1 MPPTRTVIRPHA
13 RDNQLSPIPIDFD
26 PETLGWILDE
36 GGRGNLMLQNELF
49 NTMEDTWDRLRS
61 NLNKIKKAVAKLP
74 FNLQPWTEKGRE
86 PSAAALEKAAFVEHA
101 LHNQKA
107 ATWEGQHNFQATIY
121 ELLDAVAR
129 GISVLEI
136 DWTIEHGKY
145 VPAGTRRVPWTC
157 LGFETPSHLQTFPH
171 SNSSALRLFPDR
183 DKSNP
188 KQFEKYPH
196 KFLVGVY
203 RAKSGHIAET
213 AQLRALAHLWLGR
226 MLGWEWMTHKA
237 ELFGLPI
244 RWATYDPAAPQTQI
258 DQVSDMLRNM
268 GTAAWGAFP
277 QGTDLQILNGSTP
290 GVAGKSEPTER
301 LMAIADRSCDLLF
314 LGQTLTSEE
323 GNSGSYA
330 LGNVH
335 REVELDLYENYAAY
349 VIDVINNQLIPS
361 MIELN
366 WGNADEL
373 PFLEVELARPE
384 KDQRMVERDKLLFQD
399 MALPVSKQWLYDRH
413 KVPAPGPKED
423 LFQAPQV
430 SGLSSQVSSTPGAPI
445 SVSAPSGGTTSASS
459 ASAKSPCSCHLPTAV
474 AAASDEAR
482 QRGDGPRASVGPEGV
497 TEAGALRA
505 LKEQSTNETCCIE
518 AASESTASFLARQA
532 AGQIAFAAQLATT
545 DLKTHDLVWSG
556 GDCPECNPLNGS
568 TYPSGWSTPP
578 PLHHNCDCE
587 ISVQAK

>member
-1 MPPTRTVIRPHA
+1 MSVSKRIIRPHA

-26 PETLGWILDE
+26 PETLGWVLDE

-61 NLNKIKKAVAKLP
+61 NLNKIKKAVCKLP

-86 PSAAALEKAAFVEHA
+86 PSAAALEKAAFVEHV

-129 GISVLEI
+129 GVSVLEI
-136 DWTIEHGKY
+136 DWTIEDGKY

-157 LGFETPSHLQTFPH
+157 LGFEPSSQVSSLSPQL
-171 SNSSALRLFPDR
+171 SNNSNALRLFPDR
-183 DKSNP
+183 DPNSP
-188 KQFEKYPH
+188 KRFEKYPH

-226 MLGWEWMTHKA
+226 MLGWEWMAHKA

-244 RWATYDPAAPQTQI
+244 RWATYDPSASQTQI

-323 GNSGSYA
+323 GSSGSYA

-361 MIELN
+361 IIELN

-373 PFLEVELARPE
+373 PFLEVELDRPE
-384 KDQRMVERDKLLFQD
+384 KDHKMVERDKLLFQE
-399 MALPVSKQWLYDRH
+399 MGLPVSKQWLYDRH

-423 LFQAPQV
+423 LF
-430 SGLSSQVSSTPGAPI
+430 TPGAPI
-445 SVSAPSGGTTSASS
+445 SVSAPSVEGNAPSLPP

-474 AAASDEAR
+474 
-482 QRGDGPRASVGPEGV
+482 
-497 TEAGALRA
+497 
-505 LKEQSTNETCCIE
+505 E
-518 AASESTASFLARQA
+518 AASESTTSLLARQA
-532 AGQIAFAAQLATT
+532 QAQIDFAEILATT

-556 GDCPECNPLNGS
+556 GDCPECNPLNGT
-568 TYPSGWSTPP
+568 TYPSGWSGPP
-578 PLHHNCDCE
+578 PLHHNCDCV
-587 ISVQAK
+587 ISVRLRSDAGN

>member
-1 MPPTRTVIRPHA
+1 MSVSKRVIRPHA

-157 LGFETPSHLQTFPH
+157 LGFAPQSQV
-171 SNSSALRLFPDR
+171 SSLSPQVSPNALRLFPDR

-323 GNSGSYA
+323 GSSGSYA

-384 KDQRMVERDKLLFQD
+384 KDQKMVERDKLLFQD
-399 MALPVSKQWLYDRH
+399 MGLPVSKQWLYDRH

-423 LFQAPQV
+423 LFQASQV

-474 AAASDEAR
+474 AAAS
-482 QRGDGPRASVGPEGV
+482 
-497 TEAGALRA
+497 
-505 LKEQSTNETCCIE
+505 
-518 AASESTASFLARQA
+518 ESTASFLARQA
-532 AGQIAFAAQLATT
+532 AGQVAFAAQLATT

>member
-1 MPPTRTVIRPHA
+1 MGVQRTIIRPHP

-86 PSAAALEKAAFVEHA
+86 PTASALEKSAFVEHV

-129 GISVLEI
+129 GVSVLEI
-136 DWTIEHGKY
+136 DWTVDNGKY

-157 LGFETPSHLQTFPH
+157 LGFEKPQYFH
-171 SNSSALRLFPDR
+171 SSNFTLHNSEALRLFPDR
-183 DKSNP
+183 NQENP
-188 KQFEKYPH
+188 KRFESYPH
-196 KFLVGVY
+196 KFMVGVY

-226 MLGWEWMTHKA
+226 MLGWEWMAHKA

-244 RWATYDPAAPQTQI
+244 RWATYDPTAPQTQI
-258 DQVSDMLRNM
+258 DQISDMLRNM

-277 QGTDLQILNGSTP
+277 QGTDLQMIHGSTP
-290 GVAGKSEPTER
+290 GVAGKSEHTER
-301 LMAIADRSCDLLF
+301 LMFLADRACDLLF

-323 GNSGSYA
+323 GSSGSYA
-330 LGNVH
+330 LGSVH
-335 REVELDLYENYAAY
+335 REVELDLYENYASY

-361 MIELN
+361 IIELN
-366 WGNADEL
+366 WGNSEEL
-373 PFLEVELARPE
+373 PFLEVELNRPE
-384 KDQRMVERDKLLFQD
+384 KDRQLVERDKLLFKD
-399 MALPVSKQWLYDRH
+399 MGLPVSKQWLYDRH
-413 KVPAPGPKED
+413 KVPAPGPSED
-423 LFQAPQV
+423 LF
-430 SGLSSQVSSTPGAPI
+430 
-445 SVSAPSGGTTSASS
+445 
-459 ASAKSPCSCHLPTAV
+459 LPRG
-474 AAASDEAR
+474 DGAR
-482 QRGDGPRASVGPEGV
+482 QRADGPRASVGPEGV

-518 AASESTASFLARQA
+518 AASESTESLNARKAQA
-532 AGQIAFAAQLATT
+532 ATDLAELLRTT
-545 DLKTHDLVWSG
+545 DLSTHDLVWTA
-556 GDCPECNPLNGS
+556 GDCPVCSPLNGT
-568 TYPSGWSTPP
+568 TYPDGWTTPP
-578 PLHHNCDCE
+578 PIHHNCDCE
-587 ISVQAK
+587 INVQSKTNKT

>member
-1 MPPTRTVIRPHA
+1 MSVSKRVIRPHA

-26 PETLGWILDE
+26 PETLGWVLDE

-157 LGFETPSHLQTFPH
+157 LGFAPQSQV
-171 SNSSALRLFPDR
+171 SSLSPQVSPNALRLFPDR

-244 RWATYDPAAPQTQI
+244 RWATYDPAASQTQI

-323 GNSGSYA
+323 GSSGSYA

-335 REVELDLYENYAAY
+335 REVELDLYENYASY

-384 KDQRMVERDKLLFQD
+384 KDQKMVERDKLLFQD
-399 MALPVSKQWLYDRH
+399 MGLPVSKQWLYDRH

-423 LFQAPQV
+423 LFQASQV

-474 AAASDEAR
+474 AAAS
-482 QRGDGPRASVGPEGV
+482 
-497 TEAGALRA
+497 
-505 LKEQSTNETCCIE
+505 
-518 AASESTASFLARQA
+518 ESTASFLARQA
-532 AGQIAFAAQLATT
+532 AGQVAFAAQLATT

-568 TYPSGWSTPP
+568 TYPGGWTTPP

>member
-1 MPPTRTVIRPHA
+1 MSVSKRVIRPHTK
-13 RDNQLSPIPIDFD
+13 DSQLSPIPVDFD
-26 PETLGWILDE
+26 PDTLGWILDE

-49 NTMEDTWDRLRS
+49 NTMEDTWERLRS
-61 NLNKIKKAVAKLP
+61 NLNKIKKAVCKLP

-86 PSAAALEKAAFVEHA
+86 PTVAALEKAAFVEHV

-107 ATWEGQHNFQATIY
+107 ATWEGQHNFQATLY

-129 GISVLEI
+129 GVSVLEI
-136 DWTIEHGKY
+136 DWTLEDGKY
-145 VPAGTRRVPWTC
+145 IPTGTRRVPWTC
-157 LGFETPSHLQTFPH
+157 LGFAPQSQV
-171 SNSSALRLFPDR
+171 SSLSSQVSPNALRLFPDR
-183 DKSNP
+183 DPNNP

-213 AQLRALAHLWLGR
+213 AQLRSLAHLWLGR

-244 RWATYDPAAPQTQI
+244 RWATYDPSAPQTQI
-258 DQVSDMLRNM
+258 DQISDMLRNM

-301 LMAIADRSCDLLF
+301 LMAIADRACDLLF

-323 GNSGSYA
+323 GGRGSYA

-361 MIELN
+361 IIELN
-366 WGNADEL
+366 WGNSEEL
-373 PFLEVELARPE
+373 PFLEVELDRPE
-384 KDQRMVERDKLLFQD
+384 KDHKRVERDKLLFQE
-399 MALPVSKQWLYDRH
+399 MGLPVSKQWLYDRH

-423 LFQAPQV
+423 LFTLGAQI
-430 SGLSSQVSSTPGAPI
+430 SEST
-445 SVSAPSGGTTSASS
+445 SSGGTTSVSS
-459 ASAKSPCSCHLPTAV
+459 ASAKSPCGCHLHTLKPSHLPTAV
-474 AAASDEAR
+474 DS
-482 QRGDGPRASVGPEGV
+482 
-497 TEAGALRA
+497 
-505 LKEQSTNETCCIE
+505 
-518 AASESTASFLARQA
+518 ASESTASLLARQVQA
-532 AGQIAFAAQLATT
+532 AIDFAELLRTT

-556 GDCPECNPLNGS
+556 GDCPECNPLNGT
-568 TYPSGWSTPP
+568 TYPNSWTTPP

-587 ISVQAK
+587 IMVQSKTS

>member
-1 MPPTRTVIRPHA
+1 MSVSKRVIRPHTK
-13 RDNQLSPIPIDFD
+13 DSQLSPIPVDFD
-26 PETLGWILDE
+26 PDTLGWILDE

-49 NTMEDTWDRLRS
+49 NTMEDTWERLRS
-61 NLNKIKKAVAKLP
+61 NLNKIKKAVCKLP

-86 PSAAALEKAAFVEHA
+86 PTVAALEKAAFVEHV

-107 ATWEGQHNFQATIY
+107 ATWEGQHNFQATLY

-129 GISVLEI
+129 GVSVLEI
-136 DWTIEHGKY
+136 DWTLEDGKY
-145 VPAGTRRVPWTC
+145 IPTGTRRVPWTC
-157 LGFETPSHLQTFPH
+157 LGFAPQSQV
-171 SNSSALRLFPDR
+171 SSLSPQVSPNALRLFPDR
-183 DKSNP
+183 DPNNP

-213 AQLRALAHLWLGR
+213 AQLRSLAHLWLGR

-244 RWATYDPAAPQTQI
+244 RWATYDPSAPQTQI
-258 DQVSDMLRNM
+258 DQISDMLRNM

-301 LMAIADRSCDLLF
+301 LMAIADRACDLLF

-323 GNSGSYA
+323 SGRGSYA

-361 MIELN
+361 IIELN
-366 WGNADEL
+366 WGNSEEL
-373 PFLEVELARPE
+373 PFLEVELDRPE
-384 KDQRMVERDKLLFQD
+384 KDHKRVERDKLLFQE
-399 MALPVSKQWLYDRH
+399 MGLPVSKQWLYDRH

-423 LFQAPQV
+423 LFT
-430 SGLSSQVSSTPGAPI
+430 LGAQI
-445 SVSAPSGGTTSASS
+445 SESASSGGTTSVSS
-459 ASAKSPCSCHLPTAV
+459 ASAKSPCGCHLHTLKPSHLPTAV
-474 AAASDEAR
+474 DS
-482 QRGDGPRASVGPEGV
+482 
-497 TEAGALRA
+497 
-505 LKEQSTNETCCIE
+505 
-518 AASESTASFLARQA
+518 ASESTASLLARQA
-532 AGQIAFAAQLATT
+532 QAAIDFAELLRTT

-556 GDCPECNPLNGS
+556 GDCPECNPLNGT

-587 ISVQAK
+587 IMVQSKTS

>member
-26 PETLGWILDE
+26 PETLGWVLDE

-157 LGFETPSHLQTFPH
+157 LGFAPQSQV
-171 SNSSALRLFPDR
+171 SSLSPQVSPNALRLFPDR

-366 WGNADEL
+366 WGNSDEL

-384 KDQRMVERDKLLFQD
+384 KDHKMVERDKLLFQD
-399 MALPVSKQWLYDRH
+399 MGLPVSKQWLYDRH

-474 AAASDEAR
+474 AAAS
-482 QRGDGPRASVGPEGV
+482 
-497 TEAGALRA
+497 
-505 LKEQSTNETCCIE
+505 
-518 AASESTASFLARQA
+518 ESTASFLARQA
-532 AGQIAFAAQLATT
+532 AGQVAFAAQLATT

-556 GDCPECNPLNGS
+556 GDCPECDPLNGT

>member
-1 MPPTRTVIRPHA
+1 MSVSKRVIRPHTK
-13 RDNQLSPIPIDFD
+13 DSQLSPIPVDFD
-26 PETLGWILDE
+26 PDTLGWILDE
-36 GGRGNLMLQNELF
+36 GGLGNLMLQNELF
-49 NTMEDTWDRLRS
+49 NTMEDTWERLRS
-61 NLNKIKKAVAKLP
+61 NLNKIKKAVCKLP

-86 PSAAALEKAAFVEHA
+86 PSAAALEKAAFVEHV

-107 ATWEGQHNFQATIY
+107 ATWEGQHNFQATLY

-129 GISVLEI
+129 GVSVLEI
-136 DWTIEHGKY
+136 DWTLEDGKY
-145 VPAGTRRVPWTC
+145 IPTGTRRVPWTC
-157 LGFETPSHLQTFPH
+157 LGFAPQSQV
-171 SNSSALRLFPDR
+171 SSLSPQVSPNALRLFPDR
-183 DKSNP
+183 DPNNP

-213 AQLRALAHLWLGR
+213 AQLRSLAHLWLGR

-244 RWATYDPAAPQTQI
+244 RWATYDPSAPQTQI
-258 DQVSDMLRNM
+258 DQISDMLRNM

-301 LMAIADRSCDLLF
+301 LMAIADRACDLLF

-323 GNSGSYA
+323 GGRGSYA

-361 MIELN
+361 IIELN
-366 WGNADEL
+366 WGNSEEL
-373 PFLEVELARPE
+373 PFLEVELDRPE
-384 KDQRMVERDKLLFQD
+384 KDHKRVERDKLLFQE
-399 MALPVSKQWLYDRH
+399 MGLPVSKQWLYDRH

-423 LFQAPQV
+423 LFT
-430 SGLSSQVSSTPGAPI
+430 LGAQI
-445 SVSAPSGGTTSASS
+445 SESASSGGTTSVSS
-459 ASAKSPCSCHLPTAV
+459 ASAKSPCGCHLHTLKPSHLPTAV
-474 AAASDEAR
+474 DS
-482 QRGDGPRASVGPEGV
+482 
-497 TEAGALRA
+497 
-505 LKEQSTNETCCIE
+505 
-518 AASESTASFLARQA
+518 ASESTASLLARQA
-532 AGQIAFAAQLATT
+532 QAAIDFAELLRTT

-556 GDCPECNPLNGS
+556 GDCPECNPLNGT

-587 ISVQAK
+587 IMVRPNEKE

>member
-1 MPPTRTVIRPHA
+1 MGVQRTIIRPHA

-171 SNSSALRLFPDR
+171 SNSNALRLFPDR

-323 GNSGSYA
+323 GSSGSYA

-335 REVELDLYENYAAY
+335 REVELDLYENYASY

-384 KDQRMVERDKLLFQD
+384 KDQKMVERDKLLFQD
-399 MALPVSKQWLYDRH
+399 MGLPVSKQWLYDRH

-423 LFQAPQV
+423 LFQSPQA

-445 SVSAPSGGTTSASS
+445 SVSAPSVEGNAPSLPP
-459 ASAKSPCSCHLPTAV
+459 ASAKGNCSCHLPTLTPLDRHSSPSEAGSHLPTAV
-474 AAASDEAR
+474 A
-482 QRGDGPRASVGPEGV
+482 
-497 TEAGALRA
+497 
-505 LKEQSTNETCCIE
+505 

-556 GDCPECNPLNGS
+556 GDCPECNPLNNT
-568 TYPSGWSTPP
+568 TYPTNWTTPP

>member
-26 PETLGWILDE
+26 PETLGWVLDE

-157 LGFETPSHLQTFPH
+157 LGFAPQSQV
-171 SNSSALRLFPDR
+171 SSLSPQVSPNALRLFPDR

-323 GNSGSYA
+323 GSSGSYA

-335 REVELDLYENYAAY
+335 REVELDLYENYASY

-384 KDQRMVERDKLLFQD
+384 KDQKMVERDKLLFQD
-399 MALPVSKQWLYDRH
+399 MGLPVSKQWLYDRH

-423 LFQAPQV
+423 LFQASQV

-459 ASAKSPCSCHLPTAV
+459 ASAKSPCGCHLPTLTPLDRH
-474 AAASDEAR
+474 SS
-482 QRGDGPRASVGPEGV
+482 PS
-497 TEAGALRA
+497 EAGSDLPTAVD
-505 LKEQSTNETCCIE
+505 S
-518 AASESTASFLARQA
+518 ASESTASFNARQA
-532 AGQIAFAAQLATT
+532 QAQIDFADLLATT

-568 TYPSGWSTPP
+568 TYPGSWTTPP

>member
-1 MPPTRTVIRPHA
+1 MSVSKRVIRPHA

-26 PETLGWILDE
+26 PETLGWVLDE

-157 LGFETPSHLQTFPH
+157 LGFAPQSQV
-171 SNSSALRLFPDR
+171 SSLSPQVSPNALRLFPDR

-244 RWATYDPAAPQTQI
+244 RWATYDPAASQTQI

-323 GNSGSYA
+323 GSSGSYA

-335 REVELDLYENYAAY
+335 REVELDLYENYASY

-384 KDQRMVERDKLLFQD
+384 KDQKMVERDKLLFQD
-399 MALPVSKQWLYDRH
+399 MGLPVSKQWLYDRH

-423 LFQAPQV
+423 LFQASQV

-459 ASAKSPCSCHLPTAV
+459 ASAKSPCSCQLPTAV
-474 AAASDEAR
+474 A
-482 QRGDGPRASVGPEGV
+482 
-497 TEAGALRA
+497 
-505 LKEQSTNETCCIE
+505 

>member
-26 PETLGWILDE
+26 PETLGWVLDE

-157 LGFETPSHLQTFPH
+157 LGFAPQSQV
-171 SNSSALRLFPDR
+171 SSLSPQVSPNALRLFPDR

-323 GNSGSYA
+323 GSSGSYA

-384 KDQRMVERDKLLFQD
+384 KDQKMVERDKLLFQD
-399 MALPVSKQWLYDRH
+399 MGLPVSKQWLYDRH

-423 LFQAPQV
+423 LFQASQV

-445 SVSAPSGGTTSASS
+445 SVSAPSVEGNAPSLPPHQP
-459 ASAKSPCSCHLPTAV
+459 SPRVP
-474 AAASDEAR
+474 
-482 QRGDGPRASVGPEGV
+482 
-497 TEAGALRA
+497 
-505 LKEQSTNETCCIE
+505 
-518 AASESTASFLARQA
+518 
-532 AGQIAFAAQLATT
+532 ATF
-545 DLKTHDLVWSG
+545 
-556 GDCPECNPLNGS
+556 PLN
-568 TYPSGWSTPP
+568 TFRPPSG
-578 PLHHNCDCE
+578 C
-587 ISVQAK
+587 

>member
-1 MPPTRTVIRPHA
+1 MSVSKRVIRPHA

-61 NLNKIKKAVAKLP
+61 NLNKIKKAVCKLP

-86 PSAAALEKAAFVEHA
+86 PSAAALEKAAFVEHV

-129 GISVLEI
+129 GVSVLEI
-136 DWTIEHGKY
+136 DWTIEDGKY
-145 VPAGTRRVPWTC
+145 VPAGTRRVPWSC
-157 LGFETPSHLQTFPH
+157 LGFEQPSHIQTFPH
-171 SNSSALRLFPDR
+171 SNSNALRLFPDR
-183 DKSNP
+183 DPNSPKS
-188 KQFEKYPH
+188 FEKYPH

-213 AQLRALAHLWLGR
+213 AQLRSLAHLWLGR

-244 RWATYDPAAPQTQI
+244 RWATYDPSAPQTQI
-258 DQVSDMLRNM
+258 DQISDMLRNM

-323 GNSGSYA
+323 GSSGSYA

-361 MIELN
+361 IIELN
-366 WGNADEL
+366 WGNDDEL
-373 PFLEVELARPE
+373 PFLEVELDRPE
-384 KDQRMVERDKLLFQD
+384 KDHKMVERDKLLFQE
-399 MALPVSKQWLYDRH
+399 MGLPVSKQWLYDRH
-413 KVPAPGPKED
+413 KVPAPGPEED
-423 LFQAPQV
+423 LFNPPLKN
-430 SGLSSQVSSTPGAPI
+430 SPHM
-445 SVSAPSGGTTSASS
+445 GGTMSSSSATSA
-459 ASAKSPCSCHLPTAV
+459 KDSCTC
-474 AAASDEAR
+474 
-482 QRGDGPRASVGPEGV
+482 PELVEG
-497 TEAGALRA
+497 T
-505 LKEQSTNETCCIE
+505 
-518 AASESTASFLARQA
+518 SESTASLLARQTQA
-532 AGQIAFAAQLATT
+532 ASDFAELLANT
-545 DLKTHDLVWSG
+545 DLSTHDLVWSG
-556 GDCPECNPLNGS
+556 GDCPSCSPLNG
-568 TYPSGWSTPP
+568 TAYGSGWTTPP
-578 PLHHNCDCE
+578 PLHHNCDCG
-587 ISVQAK
+587 IDVRPK